1 MHRIYSLTLA
11 AFLTLF
17 QTNDNL
23 GITLLPDSSAGTRLA
38 ERFMTDLPSMGV
50 AVLWQTEG
58 SSSTAAGS
66 PKPPEFGELCK
77 SSGEQHLFE
86 NLSSKLWVYDFLST
100 TLLLDACRGIIFC
113 REPIS
118 LISR

>member
-58 SSSTAAGS
+58 SSSTATGS

-113 REPIS
+113 PEPIS
-118 LISR
+118 LISK